1 MGSASTAKISLF
13 PANRNSL
20 GGASTPRDADR
31 AWIPKLGVT
40 HTFIKDEGVF
50 AEGDRSA
57 FFHRVL
63 RGVIRT
69 SQLLKDGRRQI
80 DAFHFA
86 GDIFG
91 VEAGAEHRFSA
102 EAVGD
107 ASVSSYPR
115 RSFAGVA
122 PGDSLGLEVFASIRL
137 SLERAQDHI
146 VLLGRKSACE
156 KIASFL
162 LFLAKRHC
170 VGDVIE
176 LPMSRMDMAD
186 HLGITIETVSRC
198 LTELEHR
205 SVIARSICRHEIKL
219 LDRAALG
226 RLNS

>member
-20 GGASTPRDADR
+20 GGASARRDADR
-31 AWIPKLGVT
+31 AWIPKFGVT

-50 AEGDRSA
+50 AEGDRSV
-57 FFHRVL
+57 FYHRVL

-69 SQLLKDGRRQI
+69 SQLLRDGRRQI

-91 VEAGAEHRFSA
+91 VESGAEHRFSA
-102 EAVGD
+102 EAVRD

-122 PGDSLGLEVFASIRL
+122 SDDAAGLEVFASIRL

-146 VLLGRKSACE
+146 VLLGCKSASE

-162 LFLAKRHC
+162 LCLAKRHS

-176 LPMSRMDMAD
+176 LPMSRMDIAD
-186 HLGITIETVSRC
+186 HLGLTVETVSRC
-198 LTELEHR
+198 LTQLERR
-205 SVIARSICRHEIKL
+205 SLIALSICRHEVKL
-219 LDRAALG
+219 LDRDALG
-226 RLNS
+226 RLDS